1 MRHQGRLHDWNDDK
15 GFGFVTPNGGGDK
28 AFVHIRA
35 FSRRA
40 RRPGNG
46 DVVTYATSRDA
57 KGRLQA
63 TDIRFAETRTRTA
76 PADERAKP
84 GVLAPAF
91 ALIFFATILG
101 ASLIGKLPMLV
112 AGAYA
117 AMSAIAFAAYGLD
130 KSAANAGRRRTPES
144 TLHALGLAC
153 GWPGALF
160 AQRLFRHK
168 SRKRAFQTVF
178 RATVAVNLAALAWAT
193 SSDGWDAIASLL
205 QAH

>member
-1 MRHQGRLHDWNDDK
+1 
-15 GFGFVTPNGGGDK
+15 
-28 AFVHIRA
+28 
-35 FSRRA
+35 
-40 RRPGNG
+40 
-46 DVVTYATSRDA
+46 
-57 KGRLQA
+57 
-63 TDIRFAETRTRTA
+63 
-76 PADERAKP
+76 
-84 GVLAPAF
+84 
-91 ALIFFATILG
+91 
-101 ASLIGKLPMLV
+101 MLV

-193 SSDGWDAIASLL
+193 SSDGRDAIASLL